1 MDHRTLFATRF
12 ADRSGKEQSAI
23 QMERIRSSV
32 GRRLGK
38 QHRRQLRILYQDDAV
53 VVLNKP
59 AKMLAVPTDD
69 SDLPSALSLL
79 SAELESKRQRAF
91 VVHRIDRQTSG
102 ILLFAKTWPDREA
115 LVQQFIRH
123 TPVREYLAA
132 VRGHLRLKE
141 GTLVHY
147 FRQQGMFQ
155 RVTTERDPK
164 SARAELRYSVE
175 HHLKDASLVRV
186 SLVTGLQNQIRVQL
200 SAIGHPVIG
209 DKKYNPAEKLERR
222 ITRVALHAAHLQFIH
237 PRSGDS
243 VCVDCA
249 PPPDFHALLQ
259 ALGFGTNRA

>member
-1 MDHRTLFATRF
+1 M
-12 ADRSGKEQSAI
+12 K
-23 QMERIRSSV
+23 RIRPSI

-38 QHRRQLRILYQDDAV
+38 QDRRQLRVLYQDDAV

-115 LVQQFIRH
+115 LVQQFIRQ

-147 FRQQGMFQ
+147 FRQQGTFQ
-155 RVTTERDPK
+155 KVTTERDPK
-164 SARAELRYSVE
+164 SARAELPHSVE
-175 HHLKDASLVRV
+175 HRPKDQ
-186 SLVTGLQNQIRVQL
+186 T
-200 SAIGHPVIG
+200 PVPI
-209 DKKYNPAEKLERR
+209 
-222 ITRVALHAAHLQFIH
+222 
-237 PRSGDS
+237 
-243 VCVDCA
+243 
-249 PPPDFHALLQ
+249 LL
-259 ALGFGTNRA
+259 AT